1 MSNQVAQ
8 FHQQVLQNRALVE
21 QLKMAGDFKSFVH
34 LTVKLGKEQ
43 GYNFTQRE
51 VETYVNR
58 NMITLMRQFS

>member
-1 MSNQVAQ
+1 MANQVAQ

-21 QLKMAGDFKSFVH
+21 QLKTAGDFKTFVH
-34 LTVKLGKEQ
+34 LTVKLGKEH
-43 GYNFTQRE
+43 GYNFTQCE

>member
-1 MSNQVAQ
+1 MSSQVAQ

-21 QLKMAGDFKSFVH
+21 QLRTARDFRGFVH

-51 VETYVNR
+51 VETYVRR
-58 NMITLMRQFS
+58 NMLTLIRQFS

>member
-1 MSNQVAQ
+1 MSSQVAQ

-21 QLKMAGDFKSFVH
+21 QLKAARNFKDFIH

-43 GYNFTQRE
+43 GYNFTYRE
-51 VETYVNR
+51 VESYVNR